1 MPATTVY
8 SCRGTKAPG
17 LRMPGIGKK
26 PLHSTSP
33 NSSVATSHA
42 KAPKPRPKRGKGF
55 QPGPMLKSF
64 MLPLLDKFARLLKG
78 DWSSSA
84 HGDGDALLGKLWQ
97 LWRSEFMETVYVS
110 SRDKMEKWLAN
121 EKDFQSPHRFIQMV
135 SSLMTVLP
143 QVETDDD
150 HIALLAWCGHLHQLR
165 RQASKTR
172 AREARKTRLAE
183 GIRWH
188 LHTVAYDLESYH
200 PCDED
205 AHSSD
210 NDLS

>member
-1 MPATTVY
+1 MPAATVQ

-26 PLHSTSP
+26 PLHSSTP
-33 NSSVATSHA
+33 NSSVATSHV

-64 MLPLLDKFARLLKG
+64 MLPLLDKFARSLEG

-97 LWRSEFMETVYVS
+97 LWRSDFMETVYES
-110 SRDKMEKWLAN
+110 SRDKMEQWLAN
-121 EKDFQSPHRFIQMV
+121 KTDFQSPNRFIQMV

-143 QVETDDD
+143 RIETDDD
-150 HIALLAWCGHLHQLR
+150 HSALLAWCGHLHQLR
-165 RQASKTR
+165 RQAR
-172 AREARKTRLAE
+172 RGRIAARKGTPRH
-183 GIRWH
+183 G
-188 LHTVAYDLESYH
+188 YDGS
-200 PCDED
+200 
-205 AHSSD
+205 
-210 NDLS
+210 